1 MDSDL
6 RNYRDPMD
14 LDPKHCP
21 LGFELD
27 MVRLCPLALLKLLMS
42 FNEKI
47 FFFPNSFCS
56 QGPVLRPGIFYFM
69 DNIWQDA
76 GIRTQV
82 AATAARCATNELTY
96 HIYTN
101 YIYIFRMGE
110 ERTGI
115 HVRRAGNIICQ
126 HHSIGKESQVLEEPF
141 C

>member
-1 MDSDL
+1 MLRIRIDPNPESFLRIRLFFKYQGSDRTLIGMDSDL

-82 AATAARCATNELTY
+82 AATAARCATNELHT
-96 HIYTN
+96 
-101 YIYIFRMGE
+101 
-110 ERTGI
+110 
-115 HVRRAGNIICQ
+115 
-126 HHSIGKESQVLEEPF
+126 
-141 C
+141 